1 MLVIKDYDRF
11 LNKNFTLELNHF
23 TDETFLRLQQSKS
36 IEDFFKQDYT
46 GLNTR
51 FKKLYKNFSFDE
63 RKRVINNYCQYIE
76 ISQQILEYLV
86 NTNKLEELLKFTGY
100 TNIIV
105 TTNEKIKNM
114 DKMVAILKT
123 DALLKENDK
132 TLYIK
137 ESYHKNILYEV
148 KDIIFAKKTLD
159 DWANKINSARVD
171 GKELSPLEKFCF
183 AYMIVKDRKYKE
195 SEERSL
201 RQISRNII
209 PILNSDYCVCV
220 GFCKLLNEL
229 CSRIGIQ
236 CTDKLIRVGIFHA
249 INVILLNDEKY
260 GIKNSLYYSD
270 PTFDCTTNGN
280 TFFSCLVKDLEDVFA
295 SYDDTNLY
303 KNLDNNEL
311 QLFNGD
317 NVLLKKSIDNTQ
329 KISGTNIIKALTAV
343 FESQGKT
350 THDVANYLEPTFEG
364 VRNNIETYKHTWAY
378 QVLKEH
384 GIIQTSDSKQL

>member
-148 KDIIFAKKTLD
+148 KDIIFAKKT
-159 DWANKINSARVD
+159 
-171 GKELSPLEKFCF
+171 
-183 AYMIVKDRKYKE
+183 
-195 SEERSL
+195 
-201 RQISRNII
+201 
-209 PILNSDYCVCV
+209 
-220 GFCKLLNEL
+220 
-229 CSRIGIQ
+229 
-236 CTDKLIRVGIFHA
+236 
-249 INVILLNDEKY
+249 
-260 GIKNSLYYSD
+260 
-270 PTFDCTTNGN
+270 
-280 TFFSCLVKDLEDVFA
+280 
-295 SYDDTNLY
+295 
-303 KNLDNNEL
+303 
-311 QLFNGD
+311 
-317 NVLLKKSIDNTQ
+317 
-329 KISGTNIIKALTAV
+329 
-343 FESQGKT
+343 
-350 THDVANYLEPTFEG
+350 
-364 VRNNIETYKHTWAY
+364 
-378 QVLKEH
+378 
-384 GIIQTSDSKQL
+384 